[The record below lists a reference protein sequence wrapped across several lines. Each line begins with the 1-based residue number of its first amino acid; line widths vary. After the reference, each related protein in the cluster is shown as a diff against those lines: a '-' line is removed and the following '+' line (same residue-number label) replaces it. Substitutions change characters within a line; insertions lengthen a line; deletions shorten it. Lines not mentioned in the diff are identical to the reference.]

1 VKLNRVITYGT
12 YDILHGGH
20 INLLRQAKAMGDHLT
35 VGLSSDP
42 FNKIKKKVSY
52 NPFAARRTVLEAI
65 RYVDRVIIEET
76 WEQKMEDVIK
86 YEIDVLVMG
95 DDWLGKFD
103 FLKTVCEVVY
113 LPRTKGVSS
122 SQIKAGLL

>member
-1 VKLNRVITYGT
+1 
-12 YDILHGGH
+12 
-20 INLLRQAKAMGDHLT
+20 MGDHLT

-52 NPFAARRTVLEAI
+52 NPLAARRTVLEAI